1 MKTVEYKNI
10 YFFIGQNAKENWDIL
25 DNSIKIN
32 ENFIWFHLN
41 SFPSPY
47 IIMHSTITDISK
59 DDLQDI
65 LYYAANLCKD
75 NSKYKNL
82 KDLKICYTSLKK
94 LEKTTKI
101 GEIIIKGKKN
111 IIKL

>member
-1 MKTVEYKNI
+1 MKSVEYKNI
-10 YFFIGQNAKENWDIL
+10 IFFIGQNAKENWDIL
-25 DNSIKIN
+25 DNSLKIN
-32 ENFIWFHLN
+32 EDFIWFHLN

-47 IIMHSTITDISK
+47 IIMHSTINDINK

-94 LEKTTKI
+94 LKKTTKI

>member
-1 MKTVEYKNI
+1 
-10 YFFIGQNAKENWDIL
+10 
-25 DNSIKIN
+25 
-32 ENFIWFHLN
+32 
-41 SFPSPY
+41 
-47 IIMHSTITDISK
+47 MHSTIEDISN

-75 NSKYKNL
+75 YSKYKNF

-101 GEIIIKGKKN
+101 GEIIIKGKKK
-111 IIKL
+111 IKKLVLPAHH

>member
-1 MKTVEYKNI
+1 
-10 YFFIGQNAKENWDIL
+10 
-25 DNSIKIN
+25 
-32 ENFIWFHLN
+32 
-41 SFPSPY
+41 
-47 IIMHSTITDISK
+47 MHSTINDINK

>member
-1 MKTVEYKNI
+1 MKTIEYKNI
-10 YFFIGQNAKENWDIL
+10 NFFIGQNANENWNIFDESL
-25 DNSIKIN
+25 KIN
-32 ENFIWFHLN
+32 NDFIWFHLN

-47 IIMHSTITDISK
+47 IIMHSTIEDISN